1 MYLNSVPNREQKA
14 QLAGRCATHMGL
26 GSTAKKI
33 QVVTDR
39 AEQLYKQVQD
49 LQRRII
55 GLEESV
61 DETSDAVTTLEHN
74 ITEQRALLIALAEQ
88 QDLDAEAILAD
99 AAIEEAEDA
108 TNDELE
114 TAESESETK
123 AESDETEPTQ
133 ATAGS
138 ND

>member
-1 MYLNSVPNREQKA
+1 
-14 QLAGRCATHMGL
+14 MGL